1 MRGASKKREDIVE
14 VGGSRATVFKVGRRQ
29 LLNSI
34 DNWNR
39 FVAVP
44 NTELLKNMV
53 NLYDKGEIVL

>member
-1 MRGASKKREDIVE
+1 M
-14 VGGSRATVFKVGRRQ
+14 VFKISRKQ

-44 NTELLKNMV
+44 NTELLKSMI